1 MKFKFTPTVKRILYL
16 LAGLAIAVL
25 LALVLRPAPLL
36 VTVAA
41 VERDTLAVTVTEE
54 GRTRVQ
60 SRYVVAAP
68 VDGRL
73 LRIDMDAGDTVDTG
87 EIVARIDPLPLTSEV
102 QSARAQ
108 LRELEAQRRGVDTQR
123 PKPEALQQA
132 ESRIRAAE
140 AAQQRA
146 EARIQQAEAALTQAE
161 RDRQRAET
169 LQSEGAISQQA
180 QEDAAL
186 QATTRARELDVA
198 RREAQAAAA
207 EVAAAQDAL
216 AILQAEQSDPDY
228 LEDAFTAQIASLEA
242 QLVRLAD
249 DADRTDINAPSS
261 GSILEIM
268 QESARFV
275 AAGTPLM
282 EIGNPDDLELVIDVL
297 STDAVQVEEGDR
309 VWITQWGGDDM
320 LYATVNTIEPSAFT
334 EVSALGVEE
343 QRVNI
348 IATLDGTDVP
358 MGDGYRVEAQIVVW
372 QNDEVLQVPVSA
384 LLRCDSEQSD
394 GPGWCV
400 FVVEDG
406 QAQQR
411 EVAIGQRNPSQAQVL
426 DGLSEDDTVILHPTE
441 QIESGR
447 RVRF

>member
-1 MKFKFTPTVKRILYL
+1 MTFKFTPTVKRIFYV
-16 LAGLAIAVL
+16 LAGLAIAIL

-41 VERDTLAVTVTEE
+41 VERGALAVTVTEE

-73 LRIDMDAGDTVDTG
+73 LRIDLDAGDTVNAG
-87 EIVARIDPLPLTSEV
+87 QLVARIDPLPLTSEV
-102 QSARAQ
+102 QSAQAQ

-132 ESRIRAAE
+132 ESRIRAAQ
-140 AAQQRA
+140 AAQQQA
-146 EARIQQAEAALTQAE
+146 EARIGQAEAAAAQAE

-249 DADRTDINAPSS
+249 EAARTDINAPSG
-261 GSILEIM
+261 GSVLEIM
-268 QESARFV
+268 EESARFV

-282 EIGNPDDLELVIDVL
+282 EIGNPDELELVIDVL

-309 VWITQWGGDDM
+309 VWITQWGGDET
-320 LYATVNTIEPSAFT
+320 LYATVSTIEPSAFT

-348 IATLDGTDVP
+348 IATLEGNDVP
-358 MGDGYRVEAQIVVW
+358 LGDGYRVESQIVIW
-372 QNDEVLQVPVSA
+372 HEEDVLQVPISA

-394 GPGWCV
+394 DPGWCV
-400 FVVEDG
+400 FAVEGG

-411 EVAIGQRNPSQAQVL
+411 EVAIGQRNPNQAQVL
-426 DGLSEDDTVILHPTE
+426 DGLSENDTVILHPTE
-441 QIESGR
+441 QIESGK

>member
-16 LAGLAIAVL
+16 LAGLAIAIL

-41 VERDTLAVTVTEE
+41 VERGALAVTVTEE

-60 SRYVVAAP
+60 SRYVVAVP

-73 LRIDMDAGDTVDTG
+73 LRVDLDAGDTVNAG
-87 EIVARIDPLPLTSEV
+87 QLVARIDPLPLTSEV
-102 QSARAQ
+102 QSTQAQ

-132 ESRIRAAE
+132 ESRIRAAQ
-140 AAQQRA
+140 AAQQQA
-146 EARIQQAEAALTQAE
+146 EARIQQAEAALAQAE

-198 RREAQAAAA
+198 RREAQAATA

-249 DADRTDINAPSS
+249 DAARTNINAPSS
-261 GSILEIM
+261 GSVLEIM

-320 LYATVNTIEPSAFT
+320 LYATVSTIEPSAFT

-348 IATLDGTDVP
+348 IATLEGTDIP
-358 MGDGYRVEAQIVVW
+358 LGDGYRVEAQIVVW
-372 QNDEVLQVPVSA
+372 QDEEVLQVPVSA

-394 GPGWCV
+394 GSGWCV

-441 QIESGR
+441 QIESGK

>member
-41 VERDTLAVTVTEE
+41 IERGALAVTVTEE
-54 GRTRVQ
+54 GKTRVQ

-73 LRIDMDAGDTVDTG
+73 LRVDLDAGDTVTAG
-87 EIVARIDPLPLTSEV
+87 QLVARIDPLPLTSEV
-102 QSARAQ
+102 QSTQAQ

-146 EARIQQAEAALTQAE
+146 EARIQQAEAALAQAE

-242 QLVRLAD
+242 ELVRLAD
-249 DADRTDINAPSS
+249 EAARTDINAPA
-261 GSILEIM
+261 GGNVLNVM

-348 IATLDGTDVP
+348 IAALEGEDMP
-358 MGDGYRVEAQIVVW
+358 LGDGYRVEAQIVVW
-372 QNDEVLQVPVSA
+372 QEEDVLQVPVSA
-384 LLRCDSEQSD
+384 LLRCESEQSD

-400 FVVEDG
+400 FVVEGG

-411 EVAIGQRNPSQAQVL
+411 EVVIGQRNPNQAQVL
-426 DGLSEDDTVILHPTE
+426 DGLNENDTVILHPTE
-441 QIESGR
+441 QIESGK
-447 RVRF
+447 RVQF